1 VFKRFLQASSMQ
13 GHTPASEDLNTG
25 LSTPIITERPQP
37 DPVPKAVNGKL
48 AGFDEI
54 YSKSS
59 FKSTSGPPAEYNILK
74 VAEMASSDQLHGL
87 SAAAKHSALLMA
99 LEAAGVAVEDVLQDA
114 MQRQRAL
121 EAYDEAQ
128 QKRLQEFESG
138 KLKDNERLASEMEAI
153 SNQYRTK
160 IATAVEEIERER
172 SAFREWQERKL
183 REERRIAEAAS
194 LCVNDPG
201 AVSSEASVTRL
212 LEKNASS
219 TLRQSA

>member
-1 VFKRFLQASSMQ
+1 VFKRLLQASSAT
-13 GHTPASEDLNTG
+13 GRTPASEDLNTG
-25 LSTPIITERPQP
+25 LTTPITATERPQP
-37 DPVPKAVNGKL
+37 DPVPRATNGKL

-54 YSKSS
+54 YSKSI
-59 FKSTSGPPAEYNILK
+59 FKSATGTTQYNILK

-121 EAYDEAQ
+121 EAYDEEQ
-128 QKRLQEFESG
+128 QKRLQEFESV
-138 KLKDNERLASEMEAI
+138 KLKDNERLASELESI
-153 SNQYRTK
+153 STQYRMK
-160 IATAVEEIERER
+160 IAVAVEEIEKER
-172 SAFREWQERKL
+172 TAFREWQERKL
-183 REERRIAEAAS
+183 REQRRIAEAAS

-201 AVSSEASVTRL
+201 ALSSEASVTRL
-212 LEKNASS
+212 LEKNAS